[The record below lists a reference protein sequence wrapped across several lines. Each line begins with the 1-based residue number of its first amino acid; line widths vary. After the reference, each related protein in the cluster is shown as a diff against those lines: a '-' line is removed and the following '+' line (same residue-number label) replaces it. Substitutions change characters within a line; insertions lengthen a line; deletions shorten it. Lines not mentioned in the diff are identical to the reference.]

1 MRSPNRCPEG
11 EQLDLLHVAR
21 QVPRWRSLPAEVRE
35 RTVRLLASLLSEH
48 RGRHL
53 GGDAREVSDE

>member
-11 EQLDLLHVAR
+11 EQLDLLHAAR
-21 QVPRWRSLPAEVRE
+21 QVPTWRNLPAEVRE
-35 RTVRLLASLLSEH
+35 RTVLLLARLLSEH

-53 GGDAREVSDE
+53 GGNAREVGDE